1 MGHRPWTTPH
11 MIHSTKGIVL
21 RTVKYGDT
29 SIITTVYTELFGI
42 QSYLVKGVRQST
54 KTSAGKAGYFQ
65 PSALLD
71 MEVYHNEL
79 KQLQFVKEYR
89 WSYLY
94 EQVLSDVV
102 KHSVAMYMIELVQHS
117 LKQPEANPELF
128 YLIEDS
134 LKQLD
139 KGNETLTANLPLY
152 FVLHLASELG
162 FRPQGKYSTDTA
174 VLDLQEGIFVK
185 TAPTHP
191 YYLDGTSAA
200 LTSQLIDL
208 SFYNDLENLKLN
220 RSTRR
225 TLLESYQNYMAL
237 HIADFGELRTLAI
250 LQEIL
255 S

>member
-1 MGHRPWTTPH
+1 MGCSL

-29 SIITTVYTELFGI
+29 SVITTVYTELFGI

-94 EQVLSDVV
+94 EHVLSDVV

-162 FRPQGKYSTDTA
+162 FRPQGKFGKDTE
-174 VLDLQEGIFVK
+174 VLDLQEGVFVK
-185 TAPTHP
+185 TFPSHP
-191 YYLDGTSAA
+191 YFLDGQMAE

-208 SFYNDLENLKLN
+208 SFYNELENLKLN

-225 TLLESYQNYMAL
+225 ALLESYQNYMAL
-237 HIADFGELRTLAI
+237 HIADFGELKTLAI